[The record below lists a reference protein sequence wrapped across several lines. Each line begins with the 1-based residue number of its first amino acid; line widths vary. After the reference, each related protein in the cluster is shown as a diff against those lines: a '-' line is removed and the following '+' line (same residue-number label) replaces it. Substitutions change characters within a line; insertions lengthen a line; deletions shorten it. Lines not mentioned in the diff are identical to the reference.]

1 MKVTDKLHGST
12 STTISVA
19 EFSASTLDSWYRVL
33 TVAIQALA
41 HAKYFEVSLPLK
53 SDYVTSGVDCVYRG
67 GTFEIWSDRPGEV
80 LVRFGSLRPRVAD
93 ELVTA
98 LTDVWASAV
107 V

>member
-41 HAKYFEVSLPLK
+41 HAKYFEVSLPIN
-53 SDYVTSGVDCVYRG
+53 SDYVTSGAKCVYRD

-80 LVRFGSLRPRVAD
+80 VVRFGSLRPRVAD

-98 LTDVWASAV
+98 LADVCASAV